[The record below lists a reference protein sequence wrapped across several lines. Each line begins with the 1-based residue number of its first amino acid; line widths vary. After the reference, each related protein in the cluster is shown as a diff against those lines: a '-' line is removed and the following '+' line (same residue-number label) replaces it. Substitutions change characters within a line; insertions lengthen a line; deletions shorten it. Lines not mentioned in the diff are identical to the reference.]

1 MNRVN
6 LNLKEKLKYLPEKAG
21 VYLLKDKEGKVL
33 YVGKA
38 LSLKKRVKSYFQRG
52 VLSPRLEF
60 LVSQV
65 ADVEWVITDSET
77 EAFLLEC
84 NFIKYYRPRYNI
96 RLRDDKSYP
105 YIKFTVS
112 DPFPQVFLIRNPEED
127 GSRYFGPYTNVKVA
141 KRTLRIISRLFP
153 LRKCRG
159 ELKKRT
165 RPCLNY
171 HIKECSAPCAGK
183 ITPEEYSLLVKNVS
197 LFLEGHYRTLLS
209 QLEEEMKK
217 ASQEERFERAAKL
230 RDSII
235 SIHRISQTQ
244 KVSSLGGGDKDL
256 IALARNN
263 EEACVLVFLFR
274 EGKLIDKKHFLL
286 RIYEEDK
293 EEEIMTSF
301 VKQYYG
307 KTSFI
312 PPEVVLETPVE
323 ESLSIERWLSE
334 KRGERMK
341 LRITHQGEELKLL
354 QLAKKN
360 ARMILEQQES
370 RNKEKALEQLK
381 KYLHLK
387 EKPDYI
393 EGFDI
398 SNIRGKQATGSVVV
412 FRRGKPDKESYR
424 RFRIKRVEG
433 IDDFAMLSE
442 VVTRRYQRII
452 KEEKD
457 LPGLILI
464 DGGKGQ
470 LSSCARALKELNLT
484 HIPLVGLAK
493 ELEEVYFYPQSLP
506 VPIPE
511 DSSALKLLKE
521 IRDEAHRFAHA
532 HHRLIRGKEIKLSSL
547 DRIPGV
553 GEKTK
558 RLLLTHFG
566 SVSSIRGRKV
576 EELEKIPGIGRK
588 KAKKILEYLLRN

>member
-6 LNLKEKLKYLPEKAG
+6 LNLKEKLKYLPEKPG

-60 LVSQV
+60 LISQV

-141 KRTLRIISRLFP
+141 KRTLRIINRLFP

-256 IALARNN
+256 IAFARNN

-286 RIYEEDK
+286 RIYEGDK
-293 EEEIMTSF
+293 EEEIMASF

-341 LRITHQGEELKLL
+341 LRITRQGEELKLL

-360 ARMILEQQES
+360 ARMILEQQEN

-387 EKPDYI
+387 EKPDHI

-412 FRRGKPDKESYR
+412 FRRGKPDKENYR
-424 RFRIKRVEG
+424 RFKIKRVEG
-433 IDDFAMLSE
+433 INDFAMLSE